1 MLTFLPWLVP
11 LFLALRN
18 MRTRMGR
25 TLLTLMGIVLGVA
38 VVLAIQITNQS
49 TLDSINQIFDRAA
62 GQADLLVVPAL
73 GAGAKLDDYL
83 LPQMQALDKVEI
95 AAPSVQVQTI
105 LAMDAESWQIDFTVT
120 GTSAGNSLQ
129 IYGVDPTLDPQVR
142 LYEIDAG
149 RLPKPDSY
157 ETVIP
162 ATYAEEKGLKLG
174 DELVFLTF
182 GETERLQIVGLL
194 AEEGVALLNDGV
206 IALAPLTVVQD
217 IFDHGGE
224 LDEIAIRVAP
234 EIRNSPNAIED
245 FKATVE
251 QRVDTDGRV
260 VYPAA
265 RGQLVSSMLATYQQG
280 LSFFSLIAIFVGA
293 FLIYNTFT
301 MTIVERTRE
310 IGMLRAI
317 GMNRWRVIGM
327 VLSEALTLSI
337 IGSALG
343 LVAGVG
349 LARGLMVMMGA
360 FVDTGEQVFSITS
373 QGLAQSLSV
382 GIGVTLGASLLPAA
396 QAARISPISA
406 LRVRAHS
413 TESVRPSIWISGMA
427 LLFVGWAMIYHMEW
441 RAALQFPMGSGAI
454 LLIMLG
460 ATLTVPVVVALLEG
474 GTRPLAATIYG
485 NEGSIG
491 SSNVRRSVGRTA
503 LTVASLMV
511 ALAMIIGVG
520 SLARAFEV
528 DMGDWIDTA
537 LGGDLYVRS
546 PLVMRET
553 FGRQL
558 ANIPGVEAV
567 TPARYI
573 YVRMAAEM
581 LPPDSD
587 EDDTLYYI
595 AIDPATYRQVADMEF
610 AVDQGDPDENWARL
624 AHGGAV
630 FVSTVVADRFGFQ
643 QGDSLRL
650 ITHRGEHDFY
660 IAAVVV
666 DFTGQ
671 GYTLHGTYDDMVR
684 WFSESGVDRF
694 TINVAPGYSIDSV
707 ADEIETRYKSRRN
720 ISIQTTEE
728 FKTHIEELMTQSF
741 QMFDVLNFIGVII
754 GALGVIKTLTM
765 NVMERQREI
774 GALRSLGMTRG
785 QVLRMVLAESL
796 TLGAMGGVYG
806 LIFGY
811 VMAQIMIQA
820 MNTMNG
826 YDLVYVYNSQ
836 PYIIGT
842 LIALAIAQGAA
853 LFPARRAA
861 RVNIVEA
868 IKHE

>member
-1 MLTFLPWLVP
+1 MLTFFPWLAP
-11 LFLALRN
+11 FFLALRN
-18 MRTRMGR
+18 MRTRIGR

-49 TLDSINQIFDRAA
+49 TLDSINQVFDRAA

-73 GAGAKLDDYL
+73 GGQDKLDEAL
-83 LPQMQALDKVEI
+83 LPQTQALDKVQT
-95 AAPSVQVQTI
+95 AAPSIQVYTI

-120 GTSAGNSLQ
+120 GISAGNSLQ
-129 IYGVDPTLDPQVR
+129 IYGIDPILDPQVR
-142 LYEIDAG
+142 VYEIEVG
-149 RLPKPDSY
+149 RLPKPEAY

-162 ATYAEEKGLKLG
+162 ASYAEEKGLKLG
-174 DELVFLTF
+174 DDLVVLTS
-182 GETERLQIVGLL
+182 GETERFEIVGLL

-206 IALAPLTVVQD
+206 VALAPLTVVQD

-224 LDEIAIRVAP
+224 LDEIALRLIP
-234 EIRNSPNAIED
+234 GLRNSPAALEEY
-245 FKATVE
+245 KATLE
-251 QRVDTDGRV
+251 QRLDNEGRV
-260 VYPAA
+260 IYPAA
-265 RGQLVSSMLATYQQG
+265 RGELVSSMLATYQQG

-317 GMNRWRVIGM
+317 GMNRFRVIGM
-327 VLSEALTLSI
+327 VLAEALTLSVVGSL
-337 IGSALG
+337 IGLA
-343 LVAGVG
+343 AGVG
-349 LARGLMVMMGA
+349 LARGLMGMMGV
-360 FVDTGEQVFSITS
+360 FVNTGEQVLTITS
-373 QGLAQSLSV
+373 QGLTQSLSV
-382 GIGVTLGASLLPAA
+382 GVGVTLAASLLPAV
-396 QAARISPISA
+396 QAARISPIAA

-413 TESVRPSIWISGMA
+413 TESVRPIIWISGMA
-427 LLFVGWAMIYHMEW
+427 LLFVGWAMIYRIDW
-441 RAALQFPMGSGAI
+441 RPALQFPMGSGAI

-474 GTRPLAATIYG
+474 VTRPLASALYG

-520 SLARAFEV
+520 SLAYAFEV
-528 DMGDWIDTA
+528 DMGAWIDTA

-567 TPARYI
+567 TPSRYLF
-573 YVRMAAEM
+573 VRIAAEM
-581 LPPDSD
+581 IPPDSQ
-587 EDDTLYYI
+587 EDDTIYFV
-595 AIDPATYRQVADMEF
+595 AIDPMSYRQVADMEF
-610 AVDQGDPDENWARL
+610 AVDQGDPDECWARL
-624 AHGGAV
+624 AQGGAV
-630 FVSTVVADRFGFQ
+630 FISTVIADRFDLR

-650 ITHRGEHDFY
+650 VTRRGEQEFT

-671 GYTLHGTYDDMVR
+671 GYIVHGTYDDMAR
-684 WFSESGVDRF
+684 WFAESGVDRF
-694 TINVAPGYSIDSV
+694 TLGIAPGFSIDAV
-707 ADEIETRYKSRRN
+707 ADEIESRFKSRRN
-720 ISIQTTEE
+720 INTQTTEE
-728 FKTHIEELMTQSF
+728 FKTHITGLMTQSF
-741 QMFDVLNFIGVII
+741 QMFDILNFIGVII
-754 GALGVIKTLTM
+754 GALGVINTLTM
-765 NVMERQREI
+765 NVIERQREI
-774 GALRSLGMTRG
+774 GALRSLGMIRH
-785 QVLRMVLAESL
+785 QVLRMVLAEAL
-796 TLGAMGGVYG
+796 TLGAMGGIYG

-811 VMAQIMIQA
+811 VIAQIMIWA
-820 MNTMNG
+820 MNVMNG
-826 YDLVYVYNSQ
+826 YDLVYVHNPQ
-836 PYIIGT
+836 PYLIGT